1 MKRYSDE
8 DLKAIAIEI
17 IDWLRPKHLRITD
30 IRKVLNHI
38 SDLLEFVVVREKQ
51 ED

>member
-8 DLKAIAIEI
+8 ELKAIAIEI
-17 IDWLRPKHLRITD
+17 IDLLRPKHLRITD
-30 IRKVLNHI
+30 IRKVLSHI
-38 SDLLEFVVVREKQ
+38 SDLLEFVVVREKK